1 VAHLGLLITIHVVIG
16 KKKTNWLN
24 FEKYVFVTDIA

>member
-1 VAHLGLLITIHVVIG
+1 VAHIGPLITVHVVIG

-24 FEKYVFVTDIA
+24 FEKYVLVTDIA